1 MKNLKKRKE
10 LWALSLDWDLIC
22 DIVDNRIENEIKD
35 LSSRLEEVAND
46 LDQMQNEEV
55 KTIEGYVRKA
65 LISIAENK

>member
-46 LDQMQNEEV
+46 LNQMQNEEV